1 MLSLIIMLKGQ
12 FKIMEQ
18 HRQKSN
24 NRFVFIK
31 RGDSIIAKY
40 VKDIFSVRGSV
51 PKREWKSYPEIR
63 EQVKNEVAK
72 RIAGE

>member
-1 MLSLIIMLKGQ
+1 
-12 FKIMEQ
+12 METYN
-18 HRQKSN
+18 QKPN

-51 PKREWKSYPEIR
+51 PKRKFKSYSEIR
-63 EQVKNEVAK
+63 EQVRIKIAM